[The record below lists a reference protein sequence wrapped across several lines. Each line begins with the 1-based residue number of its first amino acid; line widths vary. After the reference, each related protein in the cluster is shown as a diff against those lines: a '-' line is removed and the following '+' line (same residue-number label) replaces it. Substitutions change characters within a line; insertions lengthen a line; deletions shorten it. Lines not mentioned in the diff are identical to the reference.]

1 MSKIEWTDQ
10 TANWIVGCTKISAG
24 CAHCYAATS
33 ANSARLQQFDQYSK
47 VVDGNGNWNGHI
59 EFVPKVLDDLLKG
72 KKQRRVFTPSM
83 SDPFH
88 PSVKDGWIDRF
99 IATAYVTPHITYQ
112 VLTKRPERMYQYFD
126 ELDLRRLVPFVRE
139 ANDKR
144 GDLTDYRWKLP
155 LPNLHL
161 GVSVENQAAADE
173 RIPWLLKT
181 PAAKRFLSVEPLLE
195 KVDLSAWMH
204 LRPCPQHLAE
214 KQAGWGHLDCDCQE
228 WRQKHIAN
236 GMPSISQV
244 IVGGESGPGAR
255 PFHLEW
261 ARSLQQQCQ
270 AAGTAFFLKQV
281 GGNPFLGGEPLKLK
295 DRKGGDL
302 MELPEDLRIRGV
314 I

>member
-10 TANWIVGCTKISAG
+10 TANWIVGCTKISQG
-24 CAHCYAATS
+24 CRSCYAATA
-33 ANSARLQQFDQYSK
+33 ANSSRLQQFDQYK
-47 VVDGNGNWNGHI
+47 TVVDGNGNWNGHI

-88 PSVKDGWIDRF
+88 PSVKDEWLDQF
-99 IATAYVTPHITYQ
+99 MATAYVTPHITYQ

-161 GVSVENQAAADE
+161 GVSVENQSAANE

-195 KVDLSAWMH
+195 
-204 LRPCPQHLAE
+204 QIF
-214 KQAGWGHLDCDCQE
+214 LDFIDDPN
-228 WRQKHIAN
+228 WRTNPDWHSGLPMGAMLGLK
-236 GMPSISQV
+236 GISQV

-261 ARSLQQQCQ
+261 ARSLL
-270 AAGTAFFLKQV
+270 ADIWDSGTAFFLKQV
-281 GGNPFLGGEPLKLK
+281 GSNPFLDGEPLKLK

-302 MELPEDLRIRGV
+302 TELPKDLQVREI

>member
-1 MSKIEWTDQ
+1 VSKIEWTDQ
-10 TANWIVGCTKISAG
+10 TANWIVGCTKISQG
-24 CAHCYAATS
+24 CRSCYAAIA
-33 ANSARLQQFDQYSK
+33 ANSSRLQQFDQYK
-47 VVDGNGNWNGHI
+47 TVVDGNGNWNGHV
-59 EFVPKVLDDLLKG
+59 EFVPKVLEDLLKG

-88 PSVKDGWIDRF
+88 PAVKDEWLDQF
-99 IATAYVTPHITYQ
+99 MATAYVTPHITYQ

-161 GVSVENQAAADE
+161 GVSVENQSAANE

-195 KVDLSAWMH
+195 
-204 LRPCPQHLAE
+204 QIF
-214 KQAGWGHLDCDCQE
+214 LDFIDDPN
-228 WRQKHIAN
+228 WRTNPDWHSGLPMGAMLGLK
-236 GMPSISQV
+236 GISQV

-261 ARSLQQQCQ
+261 ARSLL
-270 AAGTAFFLKQV
+270 ADIWDSGTAFFLKQV
-281 GGNPFLGGEPLKLK
+281 GSNPFLAGEPLKLK
-295 DRKGGDL
+295 DSKGGDISDWPE
-302 MELPEDLRIRGV
+302 ELQVRDI

>member
-1 MSKIEWTDQ
+1 MQI
-10 TANWIVGCTKISAG
+10 
-24 CAHCYAATS
+24 
-33 ANSARLQQFDQYSK
+33 L
-47 VVDGNGNWNGHI
+47 
-59 EFVPKVLDDLLKG
+59 
-72 KKQRRVFTPSM
+72 TPSM
-83 SDPFH
+83 PDPFH
-88 PSVKDGWIDRF
+88 PDITDESLDQF
-99 IATAYVTPHITYQ
+99 MATVALTPQITYEI
-112 VLTKRPERMYQYFD
+112 LTEMPDRMCEYIQRTSIL
-126 ELDLRRLVPFVRE
+126 ELESEMIEFSCLSDFE
-139 ANDKR
+139 FWQKYS
-144 GDLTDYRWKLP
+144 GSFTWP
-155 LPNLHL
+155 LPNLYL

-261 ARSLQQQCQ
+261 ARSLQQQCKDS
-270 AAGTAFFLKQV
+270 GTAFFLKQV
-281 GGNPFLGGEPLKLK
+281 GSNPFLDGEPLKLK

-302 MELPEDLRIRGV
+302 MELPEELRVREI